1 MTTRPRRTTT
11 LVGPNRI
18 VVGAAMAGLVAL
30 ASAGTALLV
39 LTGTSAVSPV
49 AAPAPP
55 LPSSTPLS
63 RAPGVIV
70 LPTHGPGATRPA
82 PRAEERPAPHV
93 TTAPDVPP
101 PALAFSDVP
110 SVDLP
115 AVPSL
120 PVGEPVPDVDG
131 VDAHPSCGNPTP
143 DNSEHTAEQA
153 AKKAK
158 KAAEKDAEKAAKKA
172 AKPGAKHSD
181 KAAAVQ
187 AKHAAKAAEKAA
199 KKAAEQAKKAA
210 KKAAEQ
216 AKKTAKKD
224 VKQAEKAA
232 TKAAKKAAQDAK
244 QSKRDKETPGSA
256 HAAPCGTS

>member
-82 PRAEERPAPHV
+82 PRAEERPAPQV

-131 VDAHPSCGNPTP
+131 EVAHPSCGNPTQG
-143 DNSEHTAEQA
+143 NAEHAAEQA

-158 KAAEKDAEKAAKKA
+158 KDAEKAAEKA

-181 KAAAVQ
+181 KAAAEQ

-216 AKKTAKKD
+216 AKKAAKKD
-224 VKQAEKAA
+224 AKQAKQAEKAEK
-232 TKAAKKAAQDAK
+232 KAAKQDAQRAK
-244 QSKRDKETPGSA
+244 QSKPDKETAGSA